1 MLDTTACASLEV
13 LLGKPTCEKPQTV
26 PDSSLDTIVSYQP
39 ALQRGKNLSKIIPNK
54 KSKAKKTNA
63 TTRRVRPI
71 AQKGTQARKRNS
83 SKTANLTSKNKNTFS
98 SEYGTGVLQMYS
110 SIPTSNGVKLTLLPG
125 SDASHHVSS
134 TMPTIN
140 YGGNNSQSSFPCQNL
155 PTIPSSG
162 ISCETILA
170 TFDST
175 DLASLPSEVSFA
187 HENLLSNQVSNG
199 SSPIVSIQ
207 QPLTFDP
214 FSYLYE
220 VFDFIFAPYVIC
232 ATPLLQNIRC
242 LLIKRYI
249 TDIATLELKTHP
261 ITNFEALNDFVNII
275 FQRTGLLP

>member
-1 MLDTTACASLEV
+1 LA
-13 LLGKPTCEKPQTV
+13 KPPCEKPQTL
-26 PDSSLDTIVSYQP
+26 PNSSLNTSVCYQP
-39 ALQRGKNLSKIIPNK
+39 PLQRGKNLSKIIAK
-54 KSKAKKTNA
+54 KKAKAKKTNA
-63 TTRRVRPI
+63 TTKTVRPI
-71 AQKGTQARKRNS
+71 AQKGTEARKRNYTQASKLRTQIQNS
-83 SKTANLTSKNKNTFS
+83 SSTS
-98 SEYGTGVLQMYS
+98 EWGTGVGQMYS

-125 SDASHHVSS
+125 PDASHHVSS
-134 TMPTIN
+134 ILPTSN
-140 YGGNNSQSSFPCQNL
+140 YGGSNSQSSFPCQIL

-175 DLASLPSEVSFA
+175 DLASLPSEVSYA
-187 HENLLSNQVSNG
+187 HENLLSNQVSIRN
-199 SSPIVSIQ
+199 SPIVSIL

-220 VFDFIFAPYVIC
+220 VFDLLFAPFVIC

-249 TDIATLELKTHP
+249 TDIARLELETHP